1 MGTPD
6 RTLGLACRVAVSP
19 AALIQPTGD
28 EAIVLD
34 TASER
39 YFGLN
44 PVGARLW
51 ALLQADPDLAAA
63 HRQLLTEFEVE
74 PGRLEHDLLAVVADL
89 ADAGLVTIA

>member
-1 MGTPD
+1 MVSPD
-6 RTLGLACRVAVSP
+6 RTLGLASRVTLSP
-19 AALIQPTGD
+19 GALVQVTGK

-44 PVGARLW
+44 QVGARLW
-51 ALLQADPDLAAA
+51 DLLQTDPALAAA
-63 HRQLLTEFEVE
+63 HRQLLQEFEVE
-74 PGRLEHDLLAVVADL
+74 PARLELDMLAVVTEL